1 VSAAASKCAEQPVA
15 STALSSLGILGGTFN
30 PPHLG
35 HLALARHARDQLGL
49 QRLLL
54 IPAHTAPFKAGGG
67 DGWQGVS
74 EAGRGGRDP
83 GPQHRLR
90 MCQLAVDGV
99 ARVCVCPLEVQRGGV
114 SYTVDTLSA
123 LHDGHPQAQL
133 TLIVGAD
140 VAGTLG
146 SWHEPA
152 RLLQLARLAIA
163 GRPGTPRAPVLQA
176 LAGLGVAPAGDAAR
190 SQRVSFLEMPAIE
203 ISSSLVRQRVASGEP
218 IEELV
223 GGAVADY
230 IAEHRLYRAPTH
242 PHRGHRQAGA

>member
-1 VSAAASKCAEQPVA
+1 MRAEQPA
-15 STALSSLGILGGTFN
+15 ACAGMTTLGILGGTFN

-35 HLALARHARDQLGL
+35 HLALARHAREQLGL

-54 IPAHTAPFKAGGG
+54 VPAYTAPFKARGD
-67 DGWQGVS
+67 DGWQGAS
-74 EAGRGGRDP
+74 EGGRRGRDP

-90 MCQLAVDGV
+90 MCELVASGV
-99 ARVCVCPLEVQRGGV
+99 AGVRVCALELQRGGV
-114 SYTVDTLSA
+114 SYTVDTLTA
-123 LHDGHPQAQL
+123 LHDSHPQAQL

-152 RLLQLARLAIA
+152 RLLQLAHLAVA
-163 GRPGTPRAPVLQA
+163 GRPGAPRASVLEA
-176 LAGLGVAPAGDAAR
+176 LAGLGVAPAQDTAG

-203 ISSSLVRQRVASGEP
+203 ISSSLVRQRVARGEP

-223 GGAVADY
+223 GGAVAGY
-230 IAEHRLYRAPTH
+230 IAEHGLYRAPAH
-242 PHRGHRQAGA
+242 PRHGHTRAGA